1 MAKTHFDLRKYRK
14 FLRSVKGPEM
24 NAVYKKWGRR
34 YLSWIKFLYKANS
47 LGGLEWPPL
56 KSTSYARALGAPL
69 LHSKT
74 GRKRSRGV
82 KARMRK
88 NFDRAKE
95 RVKILIDTGTLF
107 KALSPN
113 MPGNLFK
120 LLQDGVRVGFTD
132 TPVHKDSDVTIRKIA
147 MAHQK
152 GNPAKNLPQR
162 KILRIPNET
171 LKRLFLKDLSI
182 GLKRIGS
189 KL

>member
-1 MAKTHFDLRKYRK
+1 MDKTHLDLRKFKK
-14 FLRSVKGPEM
+14 FLRSVKGSEM

-47 LGGLEWPPL
+47 LGGLDWPPL

-69 LHSKT
+69 LRSKT
-74 GRKRSRGV
+74 GRKRSHGK
-82 KARMRK
+82 KARMK
-88 NFDRAKE
+88 KDFIGAAK

-107 KALSPN
+107 KALSPH

-120 LLQDGVRVGFTD
+120 ILHTGVRVGFAD
-132 TPVHKDSDVTIRKIA
+132 VKIHKDSDVTIRKIA

-162 KILRIPNET
+162 KILRIPNDV
-171 LKRLFLKDLSI
+171 LKRHFLKDLSI